1 MRTSEVLMKLASSP
15 GERLSVAAIFSSLGD
30 KGFALLIVILGLPN
44 CVPLMPPPIP
54 LICGFL
60 LIGVALQIGL
70 GRKSPWA
77 PAFVLARSVAQQ
89 DVRKAAEKAM
99 PLVRK
104 MERFSKPR
112 LQWFEPGIA
121 NLLIALVVAVL
132 ALGVITA
139 APFIGQVPWGL
150 AVCLMGL
157 GLVERDGVLVIAS
170 VIAAVFAAFLSAGFV
185 YAVFVGVK
193 SWFF

>member
-1 MRTSEVLMKLASSP
+1 MRTSEVLTNLAAAP
-15 GERLSVAAIFSSLGD
+15 GERLSVATIFSSLGD

-44 CVPLMPPPIP
+44 CIPLMPPPIP

-60 LIGVALQIGL
+60 LIGVALQMGF
-70 GRKSPWA
+70 GRTAPWA
-77 PAFVLARSVAQQ
+77 PAFVLARSVAQA

-99 PLVRK
+99 PFVRK

-112 LQWFEPGIA
+112 LQWFEPGLASILVA
-121 NLLIALVVAVL
+121 LLVTVL
-132 ALGVITA
+132 ALGIITA

>member
-157 GLVERDGVLVIAS
+157 GLVERDGVLVLAS
-170 VIAAVFAAFLSAGFV
+170 VVAAVIGAFLSAGFV
-185 YAVFVGVK
+185 DRK
-193 SWFF
+193 STRLNSSHT

>member
-1 MRTSEVLMKLASSP
+1 MLFRS
-15 GERLSVAAIFSSLGD
+15 GD

-44 CVPLMPPPIP
+44 CIPLMPPPIP

-60 LIGVALQIGL
+60 LIGVAAQIGF

-77 PAFVLARSVAQQ
+77 PRFVLARSVALA

-99 PLVRK
+99 PYVRK
-104 MERFSKPR
+104 MERFSRPR
-112 LQWFEPGIA
+112 LQWFDPGLGT
-121 NLLIALVVAVL
+121 LLVALFVAVL
-132 ALGVITA
+132 AIGVITA

-170 VIAAVFAAFLSAGFV
+170 FVAALFAAFLSAGFV
-185 YAVFVGVK
+185 YAVFVAIK